1 MKQQTPSPIRLNG
14 HRNGRGKRRARTT
27 ETATPSLPSE
37 TDLVLARFRLRAR
50 IRAAWLQT
58 LLSKWEQPP
67 NGTPVSHGEIALL
80 LSDADSPEAE
90 QAWAAAHEIVSG
102 WSDELH
108 ALEKN
113 LQQWDANGGR
123 LARLMRIFGIEPAER
138 DLLEACFAVA
148 ADSGLARV
156 CVYLHNHAGRP
167 FVTEDLAARMY
178 GHGRRGSWTAES
190 AVFRWQL
197 IQRSDR
203 SAGESAAMTC
213 DPQIRD
219 WIMNRHALDEELL
232 GIARIQAPPEPLRQW
247 PITETA
253 AWLEQA
259 IRKNPG
265 IPLRLIVSGPS
276 GSGRKS
282 FAAVVARQLRLPLLV
297 IDADGTDD
305 AAWPTVFLHAQRQA
319 FLDSCA
325 LAWTGDTLARR
336 PWPAR
341 SATFPI
347 QFCLCSPGA
356 EPPPAPEAIERRL
369 LLPAATTT
377 DRVRLWR
384 EHVPM
389 ARSWPEKLLQKLAAE
404 HPVHPGD
411 IVQAGRNGVANPADA
426 ARCARESARTRFN
439 GLVQRLE
446 CPFNWDD
453 LVVPPAVRE
462 GLETIA
468 YEARHRHRFWEDP
481 ANRRLFPQGRG
492 LTALLSGL
500 PGTGKTMAAQVITAS
515 LGQDLFRVNLAH
527 LVSKW
532 VGETAKNI
540 DSLLHEAAALDAVV
554 FFDEAEAAFAKRST
568 EMRDAQD
575 RFANTDAAHLL
586 QAIENYPGVV
596 LLATNLK
603 ANIDPAFFRRLRYV
617 IEFPK
622 PEAALQRTL
631 WLKLIGAMAGL
642 EAVARLAPAIESL
655 STTVDVTGA
664 QIKFAILNAVFAAH
678 AENKPVQV
686 RHLLDGLNRE
696 LGKEGRTVGLRERE
710 RIPKMEAAK

>member
-1 MKQQTPSPIRLNG
+1 MLT
-14 HRNGRGKRRARTT
+14 
-27 ETATPSLPSE
+27 
-37 TDLVLARFRLRAR
+37 RFRLRAR

-58 LLSKWEQPP
+58 LLSQWEQPP
-67 NGTPVSHGEIALL
+67 NGAPVSHGEIALL
-80 LSDADSPEAE
+80 LADADAPEAE
-90 QAWAAAHEIVSG
+90 QSWTGAHEIVRG
-102 WSDELH
+102 WSDELKS
-108 ALEKN
+108 LEKK
-113 LQQWDANGGR
+113 LQHCDANGGR
-123 LARLMRIFGIEPAER
+123 FARLTQIFGIQPAER
-138 DLLEACFAVA
+138 DLLEACFAVS
-148 ADSGLARV
+148 ADPALARV
-156 CVYLHNHAGRP
+156 CVYLHNHAGRT
-167 FVTEDLAARMY
+167 FVTEDLTARIY
-178 GHGRRGSWTAES
+178 GHGRCGSWTAES
-190 AVFRWQL
+190 AVFRWEL
-197 IQRSDR
+197 VKRSDGA
-203 SAGESAAMTC
+203 AGETSAITC

-219 WIMNRHALDEELL
+219 WIMRRHALDKELI
-232 GIARIQAPPEPLRQW
+232 GIGRIQAPPKPLSQW
-247 PITETA
+247 PVNETA

-259 IRKNPG
+259 LQKNPG
-265 IPLRLIVSGPS
+265 IPLRLILSGPS

-282 FAAVVARQLRLPLLV
+282 FAAIVARQLRLPLLV
-297 IDADGTDD
+297 IDADGAEDS
-305 AAWPTVFLHAQRQA
+305 AWPAVFLHGQRQA

-325 LAWTGDTLARR
+325 LAWTGDSLGRR
-336 PWPAR
+336 PWPSR
-341 SATFPI
+341 DATFPV

-356 EPPPAPEAIERRL
+356 EPPPAPGIIERRL

-377 DRVRLWR
+377 DRLQLWR
-384 EHVPM
+384 EHVPV
-389 ARSWPEKLLQKLAAE
+389 ARTWPEKLLQKLAAE

-411 IVQAGRNGVANPADA
+411 IVQAGRNGVANPVEA

-446 CPFNWDD
+446 CPFSWDD
-453 LVVPPAVRE
+453 LVVPSAVRE

-468 YEARHRHRFWEDP
+468 YEARHRHRFWEDA

-492 LTALLSGL
+492 LTALLSGS

-540 DSLLHEAAALDAVV
+540 ESLLHEAAALDAVV

-603 ANIDPAFFRRLRYV
+603 GNIDPAFFRRLRYV

-622 PEAALQRTL
+622 PDAALQQAL
-631 WLKLIGAMAGL
+631 WSKLIAAMAGP
-642 EAVARLAPAIESL
+642 EAGVRLAPAVESL
-655 STTVDVTGA
+655 STMVDATGA
-664 QIKFAILNAVFAAH
+664 QIKFAILNAVFAAQ
-678 AENKPVQV
+678 AENKPVHV

-710 RIPKMEAAK
+710 RIPKLEGAK